1 MLLIPRYLKILRA
14 GYDSNLVHSVTN
26 LVDLYFHGGKEH
38 RLEVASM
45 KDVPYFEGDYWP
57 GEAEVVMDKIG
68 AEGAGGSG
76 GGAGE
81 AGGRGEVRWGWYS
94 GGYGFI
100 NSVIITHDP
109 ELRCPL
115 CCPCS
120 ASRL

>member
-45 KDVPYFEGDYWP
+45 KDMPYFEGDYWP

-76 GGAGE
+76 GAQVRPGDGVRCGGGGT
-81 AGGRGEVRWGWYS
+81 AGGTVS
-94 GGYGFI
+94 SI
-100 NSVIITHDP
+100 Q
-109 ELRCPL
+109 
-115 CCPCS
+115 
-120 ASRL
+120 